1 LLGCTVNS
9 ASTSLTTS
17 NLTSAKASVF
27 DDKGVTMKK
36 ILLMPNLSVSLAV
49 SIVIAALT
57 IGASCGKS
65 AEHSAAAQQPPPTVV
80 VASVSQKTVPI
91 YSEYVGQTRADNTVE
106 LRARV
111 EGVLQK
117 VYFKEGAGVRKG
129 QLLFTIDKRPF
140 QAALQSAR
148 ALAAKAVAD
157 LAQAQ
162 QRTDVLQAQAELAD
176 AQAVLARADQDVAR
190 LAPLA
195 KEKAVTEQDLDAAIA
210 SQKSANATVA
220 ARQANVT
227 NLEAAVKYT
236 IERARA
242 EVSAAQA
249 RVVQAQLDLS
259 YCDIYSPISGV
270 IGFLQVDEGNLVG
283 RGDATLLATVS
294 ASDPLLVDFS
304 VSEIEYLKL
313 TDPETAGQ
321 RADTLRF
328 DLLLSDE
335 SVHPHQGSFKVL
347 DRTVDPTTGTLKVE
361 AAFPNPGGYLRPGQ
375 FARVRVAVAEK
386 ENAILIPQRAIQELQ
401 GAKTV
406 LVVDEQ
412 NVVSVRTIKLGDK
425 ANKEIIV
432 LDGLN
437 PGDRVIVEGMQKV
450 RPGSQVNPATGDETT
465 KIRGG

>member
-1 LLGCTVNS
+1 MKILHTRYLLVSASVPLLAASLLGNMAC
-9 ASTSLTTS
+9 
-17 NLTSAKASVF
+17 
-27 DDKGVTMKK
+27 
-36 ILLMPNLSVSLAV
+36 
-49 SIVIAALT
+49 
-57 IGASCGKS
+57 KS
-65 AEHSAAAQQPPPTVV
+65 KTAQSAAQPPPPTVV
-80 VASVSQKTVPI
+80 VATVSQRTVPI

-117 VYFKEGAGVRKG
+117 VYFREGAPVKKG

-140 QAALQSAR
+140 QAALQSAK
-148 ALAAKAVAD
+148 AFATKAVSD

-176 AQAVLARADQDVAR
+176 AQAVLTRADQDVAR

-210 SQKSANATVA
+210 SQKSARASVD
-220 ARQANVT
+220 ARKANLT

-242 EVSAAQA
+242 EVSAANA
-249 RVVQAQLDLS
+249 RVTQAGLDLS
-259 YCDIYSPISGV
+259 YCDIHSPINGI

-294 ASDPLLVDFS
+294 ASDPLLVNFS

-313 TDPETAGQ
+313 TDPETAGT
-321 RADTLRF
+321 RAGELRF

-335 SVHPHQGSFKVL
+335 SVHPHQGTFRVL
-347 DRTVDPTTGTLKVE
+347 DRTVDPTTGTMKVE
-361 AAFPNPGGYLRPGQ
+361 ATFPNPGSYLRPGQ
-375 FARVRVAVAEK
+375 FARVRVAVEEK

-406 LVVDEQ
+406 MVVDQE
-412 NVVSVRTIKLGDK
+412 NKVAIRTIKVGDK
-425 ANKEIIV
+425 VDKEVIV

-437 PGDRVIVEGMQKV
+437 AGERVIVEGMQKA
-450 RPGSQVNPATGDETT
+450 RPGNQVNPQIAGVPPQAA
-465 KIRGG
+465 GG

>member
-1 LLGCTVNS
+1 MNKIMLMRN
-9 ASTSLTTS
+9 
-17 NLTSAKASVF
+17 VF
-27 DDKGVTMKK
+27 
-36 ILLMPNLSVSLAV
+36 ISS
-49 SIVIAALT
+49 AALIALAALIT
-57 IGASCGKS
+57 VAGCSKG
-65 AEHSAAAQQPPPTVV
+65 EHNATAAQPPPPTVI
-80 VASVSQKTVPI
+80 VAPVTQKTVPI

-111 EGVLQK
+111 EGILQK
-117 VYFKEGAGVRKG
+117 VYFKEGSPVRKG

-140 QAALQSAR
+140 DAALQSA
-148 ALAAKAVAD
+148 KAVALKAVSD

-162 QRTDVLQAQAELAD
+162 QRTDVLQAQAQLAD
-176 AQAVLARADQDVAR
+176 AQAVLAKADQDVSR

-195 KEKAVTEQDLDAAIA
+195 KEKAVTEQDLDAAVA
-210 SQKSANATVA
+210 AQKSAKATVE
-220 ARQANVT
+220 ARQANLT

-242 EVSAAQA
+242 EVSASEAK
-249 RVVQAQLDLS
+249 VTQAQLDLS
-259 YCDIYSPISGV
+259 YCDIYSPITGI

-313 TDPETAGQ
+313 TDAKTIGHQAGN
-321 RADTLRF
+321 LRF

-335 SVHPHQGSFKVL
+335 SVHPYQGSFKVL

-361 AAFPNPGGYLRPGQ
+361 AAFPNPGSYLRPGQ
-375 FARVRVAVAEK
+375 FARLRVAVAEK
-386 ENAILIPQRAIQELQ
+386 ENAILVPQRAVQELQ

-406 LVVDEQ
+406 MVVDEK
-412 NVVSVRTIKLGDK
+412 NMVSVRSIKLGDK
-425 ANKEIIV
+425 ADKEIVV

-450 RPGSQVNPATGDETT
+450 RPGSQVNPSMGETS
-465 KIRGG
+465 KVEGG

>member
-1 LLGCTVNS
+1 MDNT
-9 ASTSLTTS
+9 
-17 NLTSAKASVF
+17 
-27 DDKGVTMKK
+27 
-36 ILLMPNLSVSLAV
+36 LLMRNLSISL
-49 SIVIAALT
+49 AALT
-57 IGASCGKS
+57 LLTALTGCSKKGD
-65 AEHSAAAQQPPPTVV
+65 HAAASQAPPPTVV

-117 VYFKEGAGVRKG
+117 VYFREGAPVKKG

-140 QAALQSAR
+140 QAALQSAK
-148 ALAAKAVAD
+148 AIAAKAVAD

-176 AQAVLARADQDVAR
+176 SQAVLAKADQDVAR

-210 SQKSANATVA
+210 SQKSAKASVDA
-220 ARQANVT
+220 KQANLT

-236 IERARA
+236 VERARA
-242 EVSAAQA
+242 EVSASNA
-249 RVVQAQLDLS
+249 RVTQAQLDLS
-259 YCDIYSPISGV
+259 YCDISSPISGV

-313 TDPETAGQ
+313 TDAETAGQ
-321 RADTLRF
+321 RAGNLRF

-335 SVHPHQGSFKVL
+335 SVHPYQGTFKVL

-361 AAFPNPGGYLRPGQ
+361 AAFPNPGSYLRPGQ
-375 FARVRVAVAEK
+375 FARLRVAVAER
-386 ENAILIPQRAIQELQ
+386 ENAILVPQRAIQELQ

-406 LVVDEQ
+406 MIVDGQ
-412 NVVSVRTIKLGDK
+412 NMVSVRRIKLGDK
-425 ANKEIIV
+425 ADKDVVV

-450 RPGSQVNPATGDETT
+450 RPGSQVNPAAAVVTSKVE
-465 KIRGG
+465 GG

>member
-1 LLGCTVNS
+1 
-9 ASTSLTTS
+9 
-17 NLTSAKASVF
+17 
-27 DDKGVTMKK
+27 MKK
-36 ILLMPNLSVSLAV
+36 ILLMRNLPVSLAALILV
-49 SIVIAALT
+49 AALT
-57 IGASCGKS
+57 SVGCGTKG
-65 AEHSAAAQQPPPTVV
+65 EHTAAAQPPPPTVV
-80 VASVSQKTVPI
+80 VAPVTQRTVPI
-91 YSEYVGQTRADNTVE
+91 YSEYVGQTKADNTVE

-111 EGVLQK
+111 EGVLEK
-117 VYFKEGAGVRKG
+117 VYFREGAPVRKG

-140 QAALQSAR
+140 AAALQSAK

-195 KEKAVTEQDLDAAIA
+195 KEKAVTEQDLDAAVA
-210 SQKSANATVA
+210 AQKSAKATVA
-220 ARQANVT
+220 ARQANLT

-236 IERARA
+236 VERARA
-242 EVSAAQA
+242 EVSASQA
-249 RVVQAQLDLS
+249 RVTQASLELS
-259 YCDIYSPISGV
+259 YCDIYAPISGV

-283 RGDATLLATVS
+283 RSDATLLATVS

-313 TDPETAGQ
+313 TDPETAGK
-321 RADTLRF
+321 RAGTLRF

-335 SVHPHQGSFKVL
+335 SVHPHQGMFRVL

-361 AAFPNPGGYLRPGQ
+361 ATFPNPGGYLRPGQ
-375 FARVRVAVAEK
+375 FARLRVAVAER
-386 ENAILIPQRAIQELQ
+386 ENAILVPQRAIQELQ

-406 LVVDEQ
+406 MVVDDK
-412 NVVSVRTIKLGDK
+412 NMVTVRSIKLGDK
-425 ANKEIIV
+425 ADKEVVVIE
-432 LDGLN
+432 GLN

-450 RPGSQVNPATGDETT
+450 RPGAQVNPATADQTS
-465 KIRGG
+465 KNQGG

>member
-1 LLGCTVNS
+1 
-9 ASTSLTTS
+9 
-17 NLTSAKASVF
+17 
-27 DDKGVTMKK
+27 MKT
-36 ILLMPNLSVSLAV
+36 LHMRNLSISLAAPV
-49 SIVIAALT
+49 LVAALT
-57 IGASCGKS
+57 VGAGCSKKG
-65 AEHSAAAQQPPPTVV
+65 AHGAAAHPPPPTVV
-80 VASVSQKTVPI
+80 VASVNQKTVPI

-117 VYFKEGAGVRKG
+117 VYFREGATVKKG
-129 QLLFTIDKRPF
+129 QRLFSIDKRPF
-140 QAALQSAR
+140 EAALQSAK
-148 ALAAKAVAD
+148 AVAAKAVAD
-157 LAQAQ
+157 MAQAQ
-162 QRTDVLQAQAELAD
+162 QRTDVLQAQAQLAD

-210 SQKSANATVA
+210 TQKSARATVD
-220 ARQANVT
+220 ARQANLT

-242 EVSAAQA
+242 EVSASQA
-249 RVVQAQLDLS
+249 RITQAQLDLS

-313 TDPETAGQ
+313 TDRETAGD
-321 RADTLRF
+321 RAESLRF
-328 DLLLSDE
+328 DLVLSDE
-335 SVHPHQGSFKVL
+335 SVHPYQGTFRVL
-347 DRTVDPTTGTLKVE
+347 DRSVDPTTGTVKVE
-361 AAFPNPGGYLRPGQ
+361 AAFPNPGSYLRPGQ
-375 FARVRVAVAEK
+375 FARLRVAVAER
-386 ENAILIPQRAIQELQ
+386 ENAILVPQRAIQELQ

-406 LVVDEQ
+406 MVVDAQ
-412 NVVSVRTIKLGDK
+412 NMVSVRSIKLGDK
-425 ANKEIIV
+425 ADKDIVV

-437 PGDRVIVEGMQKV
+437 AGERVIVEGMQKV
-450 RPGSQVNPATGDETT
+450 RPGSQVNPETKDEST
-465 KIRGG
+465 KLQGG

>member
-1 LLGCTVNS
+1 MTKILPMRNLSTLAALSILIPAVITGCS
-9 ASTSLTTS
+9 KSGHHAA
-17 NLTSAKASVF
+17 TSAQ
-27 DDKGVTMKK
+27 
-36 ILLMPNLSVSLAV
+36 P
-49 SIVIAALT
+49 
-57 IGASCGKS
+57 
-65 AEHSAAAQQPPPTVV
+65 PPPTVV

-117 VYFKEGAGVRKG
+117 VYFKEGAPVKKG

-140 QAALQSAR
+140 EAALQSAK
-148 ALAAKAVAD
+148 AVAAKAVAD

-176 AQAVLARADQDVAR
+176 AQAVLAKADQDVAR

-210 SQKSANATVA
+210 SQKSAKAIVDA
-220 ARQANVT
+220 KQANLT

-236 IERARA
+236 VERARA
-242 EVSAAQA
+242 EVSASNA
-249 RVVQAQLDLS
+249 RIFQAQLDLS
-259 YCDIYSPISGV
+259 YCDISSPISGV

-313 TDPETAGQ
+313 TDAETAGQ
-321 RADTLRF
+321 RAGNLRF

-335 SVHPHQGSFKVL
+335 SVHPYQGTFRVL

-375 FARVRVAVAEK
+375 FARLRVAVEEK
-386 ENAILIPQRAIQELQ
+386 ENAILVPQRAIQELQ

-406 LVVDEQ
+406 MVVDDK
-412 NVVSVRTIKLGDK
+412 NMVSVRSIKLGDK
-425 ANKEIIV
+425 ADKDVVV

-450 RPGSQVNPATGDETT
+450 RPGSQVNPATADQTSQVH
-465 KIRGG
+465 GG